1 MRGKLLGGRYQVV
14 EVLASGGFGQTYVA
28 QDLHRPGNPRCVVK
42 HLQPASV
49 NSKFL
54 HNARR
59 LFQTEAEILEQL
71 GNHDQIPRLLAY
83 FEENQ
88 EFYLVQEFIQG
99 HTLTKELSPDERWE
113 ESKVH
118 QLLQEV
124 LEILVFVHAHSAIH
138 RDIKPDNLIR
148 RIADGKLVLVDFGS
162 VKQVWTQVFT
172 QAGQLE
178 HSSPA
183 TIAIGTPGYM
193 PTEQGQ
199 GRPQPNSDI
208 YALGTIAIQ
217 ALTGMNPSQLAE
229 QSDTGEIEWRQHA
242 KVSEGLGA
250 VIAKMVRYNSKNRYQ
265 TAAAALVA
273 LRQLANFPTLLQ
285 PVVGISSPPASYANQ
300 NLEKHLT
307 LVGTPKGI
315 EREAIVSLP
324 ETHSAIAAGL
334 DTIPTAEVAT
344 KALPV
349 LEHLP
354 DPPAVALVNPD
365 RANST
370 HTKPRQRYHLR
381 IGAALT
387 AVLAS
392 VAAMYVTNWRPV
404 ADPEQTLE
412 QINALKAERK
422 YQECIDLASTHSQT
436 NAKVHA
442 GLQQCRLAQAQQL
455 AATDLPA
462 AIALGS
468 QIPSTDPLYPVAKS
482 SIGQWTNRLLEK
494 AKIDYEAGNLPQAIA
509 LVKAI
514 PITNPAYQTAQTA
527 IARWQQDWQNN
538 RSAWETAKSA
548 AAVGKWEDV
557 FKATR
562 KITSHPYWQQQV
574 APLAQQAAIK
584 IALASSS
591 SPPQQARREAA
602 KPPQPRTQTATTQ
615 SQPSVTNRPRNRP
628 SASRTAIATPTARSQ
643 STARRTTTRRTTTR
657 QTTARQTTTRRLRP
671 IARRVKPAIARRAN
685 RPVRRRARFPVGN
698 TRSLYNWQTKT
709 VP

>member
-14 EVLASGGFGQTYVA
+14 EILANGGFGQTYVA
-28 QDLHRPGNPRCVVK
+28 QDMHRPGNPRCVVK
-42 HLQPASV
+42 HLQPASG

-59 LFQTEAEILEQL
+59 LFQTEAEILEKL

-83 FEENQ
+83 FEEDR

-99 HTLTKELSPDERWE
+99 HTLTKELAPGERWE
-113 ESKVH
+113 ESKVY

-124 LEILVFVHAHSAIH
+124 LEILVFVHTHAAIH

-172 QAGQLE
+172 RPGQPE

-217 ALTGMNPSQLAE
+217 ALTGMHPSQLAE

-250 VIAKMVRYNSKNRYQ
+250 VITKMVRYNSRNRYQ
-265 TAAAALVA
+265 TAVAALVA

-285 PVVGISSPPASYANQ
+285 PAIGIQSPPSSHSNQ
-300 NLEKHLT
+300 SPLEKHLT

-315 EREAIVSLP
+315 EREVNADLP
-324 ETHSAIAAGL
+324 ETHSVLMVGL
-334 DTIPTAEVAT
+334 DPTPTAEVT
-344 KALPV
+344 TQALPV
-349 LEHLP
+349 LERLP
-354 DPPAVALVNPD
+354 DPPVLALVHPE
-365 RANST
+365 RST
-370 HTKPRQRYHLR
+370 TDKIPSRQRHRLR

-412 QINALKAERK
+412 QMSALKTARK
-422 YQECIDLASTHSQT
+422 YQECIDVASTHSHT
-436 NAKVHA
+436 NAKVQA
-442 GLQQCRLAQAQQL
+442 GLHQCRLAQAQQL

-494 AKIDYEAGNLPQAIA
+494 AKTDYEAGNLPQAIA
-509 LVKAI
+509 LVKTI
-514 PITNPAYQTAQTA
+514 PLSNPAYQTAQTA
-527 IARWQQDWQNN
+527 IAQWQRDWQNN
-538 RSAWETAKSA
+538 RAAWEAAKSA
-548 AAVGKWEDV
+548 AAVGKWQDV
-557 FKATR
+557 LRVAKKVT
-562 KITSHPYWQQQV
+562 IHPYWQQQI
-574 APLAQQAAIK
+574 APIAQQAAIK
-584 IALASSS
+584 IALASNTAI
-591 SPPQQARREAA
+591 PPQQSRTAA
-602 KPPQPRTQTATTQ
+602 KPPRSRAQAVTQSKPRT
-615 SQPSVTNRPRNRP
+615 VTNPRPRTVTSRP
-628 SASRTAIATPTARSQ
+628 RSRPNPSKTAIATSTARSQ
-643 STARRTTTRRTTTR
+643 STLRRTTVRRS
-657 QTTARQTTTRRLRP
+657 RP
-671 IARRVKPAIARRAN
+671 ISRRVKPAIARRSN
-685 RPVRRRARFPVGN
+685 LPMRRRARFPVGN
-698 TRSLYNWQTKT
+698 TRSLYNWRIKT

>member
-14 EVLASGGFGQTYVA
+14 EVLANGGFGQTYVA
-28 QDLHRPGNPRCVVK
+28 QDMHRPGNPRCVVK

-83 FEENQ
+83 FEEHQ

-99 HTLTKELSPDERWE
+99 HTLTKELLPGDRWE
-113 ESKVH
+113 ESKVY

-124 LEILVFVHAHSAIH
+124 LEILVFVHAHAAIH

-172 QAGQLE
+172 RTGQQE
-178 HSSPA
+178 NSPPA

-265 TAAAALVA
+265 TAVAALVA

-285 PVVGISSPPASYANQ
+285 PVIGIQPPPASHFNQ
-300 NLEKHLT
+300 SNVEKYLT

-315 EREAIVSLP
+315 EREVKTELP
-324 ETHSAIAAGL
+324 ENHAETHTVTMAGL
-334 DTIPTAEVAT
+334 DTNPTTEVAT
-344 KALPV
+344 QAIPV
-349 LEHLP
+349 LERIP
-354 DPPAVALVNPD
+354 DPPAIALVNPD
-365 RANST
+365 RST
-370 HTKPRQRYHLR
+370 PAKASRTRQRYPLR
-381 IGAALT
+381 VGAALT

-392 VAAMYVTNWRPV
+392 VAAMYVTNWHPV

-412 QINALKAERK
+412 QMNALKTARK
-422 YQECIDLASTHSQT
+422 YQECIDLASTHSST
-436 NAKVHA
+436 NAKLQA

-455 AATDLPA
+455 AATDLSA
-462 AIALGS
+462 AIALSS
-468 QIPSTDPLYPVAKS
+468 QIPSTDPLYPVAKP
-482 SIGQWTNRLLEK
+482 SIAQWTNRLLEK
-494 AKIDYEAGNLPQAIA
+494 AKTDYEAGNLPQAIA

-514 PITNPAYQTAQTA
+514 PITNPVYQTAQTA
-527 IARWQQDWQNN
+527 IAQWQRDWQNN
-538 RSAWETAKSA
+538 RAAWEAAKSA
-548 AAVGKWEDV
+548 AAVGKWQDV
-557 FKATR
+557 LQATR
-562 KITSHPYWQQQV
+562 KVTIHPYWQQQI

-584 IALASSS
+584 IALASNTAI
-591 SPPQQARREAA
+591 PPQQSRAA
-602 KPPQPRTQTATTQ
+602 TKPPQSRTQPVVT
-615 SQPSVTNRPRNRP
+615 PSRPKTVTDRPRSRPNR
-628 SASRTAIATPTARSQ
+628 SRTAIATPTSRPQ
-643 STARRTTTRRTTTR
+643 SRIRQTTVRRTTV
-657 QTTARQTTTRRLRP
+657 RRLQP
-671 IARRVKPAIARRAN
+671 ISRRVKPAIARRTN
-685 RPVRRRARFPVGN
+685 RPIRRRARFPVGN